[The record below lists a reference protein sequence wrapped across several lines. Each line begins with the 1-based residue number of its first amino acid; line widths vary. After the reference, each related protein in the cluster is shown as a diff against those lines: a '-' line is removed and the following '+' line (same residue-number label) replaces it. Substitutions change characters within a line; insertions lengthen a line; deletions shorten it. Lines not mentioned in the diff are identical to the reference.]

1 MPRVEVSAAAR
12 ADLDGLIASHSL
24 PPDTRERVRSSLRHL
39 ERFPLLGP
47 PLEGRWEGFRFLL
60 GPWRW
65 LILVY
70 IYLEDEDRVIVVTIQ
85 DGRAA
90 VARGSS

>member
-1 MPRVEVSAAAR
+1 MARVEIASAAR
-12 ADLDGLIASHSL
+12 EDLDRLISSHSL
-24 PPDTRERVRSSLRHL
+24 PADTRERVRRSLEHL

-47 PLEGRWEGFRFLL
+47 PLGGRWEGFRFLL

-70 IYLEDEDRVIVVTIQ
+70 VYLEEDDRVVVVTMQ
-85 DGRAA
+85 DGRSAHAA
-90 VARGSS
+90 RPS

>member
-1 MPRVEVSAAAR
+1 VARVEVSAAAR
-12 ADLDGLIASHSL
+12 ADLEQLIVTHSL
-24 PPDTRERVRSSLRHL
+24 PADTRERVGRSLRHL

-47 PLEGRWEGFRFLL
+47 ALEGRWEGFRFLL

-70 IYLEDEDRVIVVTIQ
+70 AYLEDEDRVVVVTIQ
-85 DGRAA
+85 DGRSVNSPA
-90 VARGSS
+90 GS